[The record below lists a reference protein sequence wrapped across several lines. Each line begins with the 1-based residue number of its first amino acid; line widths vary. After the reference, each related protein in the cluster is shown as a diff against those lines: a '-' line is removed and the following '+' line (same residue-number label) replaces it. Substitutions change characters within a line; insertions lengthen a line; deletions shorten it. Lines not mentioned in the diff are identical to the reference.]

1 MKLTVAKLVLS
12 VVSAVGL
19 MPSAFGADTFTTSK
33 AGDFDLGQRL
43 VTCAAFYDFAAELT
57 ASLNKPAATERF
69 RDLSRG
75 WTLAGM
81 LLLSS
86 GATQPKFD
94 ARQTAD
100 AIRTARLTMLKARA
114 EMGGAEALDE
124 LQADHKRDCDPLTP
138 TQENIITVLRQGS
151 TAQPPRKR

>member
-57 ASLNKPAATERF
+57 ASLNKPAATDPIHCAVR
-69 RDLSRG
+69 SRP
-75 WTLAGM
+75 
-81 LLLSS
+81 
-86 GATQPKFD
+86 PKGN
-94 ARQTAD
+94 RWKP
-100 AIRTARLTMLKARA
+100 I
-114 EMGGAEALDE
+114 G
-124 LQADHKRDCDPLTP
+124 
-138 TQENIITVLRQGS
+138 
-151 TAQPPRKR
+151 